1 MIEVFFTI
9 SQLNF
14 MLKGQHSNRSLL
26 LAGTFVKSNKW
37 REKQLVCPWRSTV
50 LTNWIF
56 LLSSSQITVS
66 KGGAANSFVLYLKAE
81 NLVTPTDNFSIY

>member
-14 MLKGQHSNRSLL
+14 MLKGQHSDRSLL
-26 LAGTFVKSNKW
+26 LLGFLSNPINGEKNNSFVHGG
-37 REKQLVCPWRSTV
+37 LL

-66 KGGAANSFVLYLKAE
+66 KGAAANSFVLYLKAE